1 MYKQVNTINDIV
13 EVLRENPE
21 ALTELRSVMFPGD
34 AGVPEEKL
42 DELLQLVR
50 RQEVAGARRDEAEA
64 RREEAEARREEAEI
78 RRDEAIARMGD
89 AIATLADSVEGL
101 RGDFVSLG
109 TDLGQLKGLG
119 VESVLQGRVLQMIG
133 NRLGM
138 DEPVV
143 LVSMQLPSRV
153 DVGFKALVDEAASGD
168 GPAISRSDQ
177 TRIVETDLIVQG
189 RKDDTQVEAYLA
201 VEASYTIEVK
211 DITRVIDTRTALI
224 KLFPEAEV
232 TGAVF
237 GVVVSDDNKRLAR
250 RNRIRVYE
258 TQLPT

>member
-1 MYKQVNTINDIV
+1 MNRQINTINDIV
-13 EVLRENPE
+13 EVLRENPD

-50 RQEVAGARRDEAEA
+50 RQEVAGARRDEAEARREEAEA

-153 DVGFKALVDEAASGD
+153 DVGFKALVEEAASGD
-168 GPAISRSDQ
+168 SPAISRSDQ
-177 TRIVETDLIVQG
+177 TRILETDLI
-189 RKDDTQVEAYLA
+189 
-201 VEASYTIEVK
+201 I
-211 DITRVIDTRTALI
+211 
-224 KLFPEAEV
+224 
-232 TGAVF
+232 
-237 GVVVSDDNKRLAR
+237 
-250 RNRIRVYE
+250 
-258 TQLPT
+258 